1 MKAKVVS
8 TLSALALL
16 LCLPLGAQEVPAGE
30 QAPEQTVVEDPAQE
44 AQPAESQP
52 AQEAG
57 GANAPAGELEGEG
70 AAGEPLE
77 KPAAAESPEQATAK
91 SSESGAGAG
100 SVERMPKTASPLALV
115 ALAGAASLAGGLG
128 LRRYRRW

>member
-8 TLSALALL
+8 TLSVLALL

-30 QAPEQTVVEDPAQE
+30 QAPEQPVVEDPAQQ
-44 AQPAESQP
+44 AQPAESQL
-52 AQEAG
+52 AQEA
-57 GANAPAGELEGEG
+57 EG

-128 LRRYRRW
+128 LRRYRRG

>member
-8 TLSALALL
+8 TLSVLALL

-44 AQPAESQP
+44 AQPAESQL
-52 AQEAG
+52 AQEAEG
-57 GANAPAGELEGEG
+57 ENAPAGEGEG

-128 LRRYRRW
+128 LRRYRRG

>member
-8 TLSALALL
+8 TLSVLALL

-44 AQPAESQP
+44 AQPAESQL
-52 AQEAG
+52 AQEA
-57 GANAPAGELEGEG
+57 EG

-77 KPAAAESPEQATAK
+77 KPAAAESPEQATAE

-128 LRRYRRW
+128 LRRHRRG

>member
-8 TLSALALL
+8 TLSVLALL

-44 AQPAESQP
+44 AQPAESQL
-52 AQEAG
+52 AQ
-57 GANAPAGELEGEG
+57 EGEG

-91 SSESGAGAG
+91 SSESGVGAG

-128 LRRYRRW
+128 LRRYRRG